1 MWENQADV
9 YGYEEPEADA
19 DFNKEN
25 SFTQPIRFQGQYL
38 DEESGLHYN
47 RYRYYSPKQQRFI
60 NQDPI
65 GLVGGINHYQYAPN
79 PVNWVDPFGLSCKE
93 GIATVLRIGRGKD
106 THFAIQIKTKFE
118 VTKTHQLGGTD
129 DNGISSRTLIDSYD
143 EEDDF
148 AGKLIEKATIKLP
161 NAIAAIDLQRQLMLN
176 SEIALD
182 AADGDPDNLQT
193 PLYDAATQSCL
204 THVFDVLEAGGI
216 EGTPKSSSIRDKSVR
231 KFTRDM
237 MNGKIGEE
245 EISEVVEEFEDNKA
259 TWKIDSKGRPISVE
273 ATLKSTYHGKRSSK
287 EKKAQSE
294 AGGEARLADDDGG
307 HLVGHRFMSDQG
319 EKNLFPQN
327 SNFNRGSY
335 KSMENEWAD
344 WTEAGY
350 EVKLKVSLEPP
361 GSARPTDVISEYEV
375 FDPKSKKRVY
385 KKRHK
390 FNNQNGQTYVRVPKE
405 VIKKM

>member
-1 MWENQADV
+1 MCIRDR
-9 YGYEEPEADA
+9 
-19 DFNKEN
+19 
-25 SFTQPIRFQGQYL
+25 PIRFQGQYF

-93 GIATVLRIGRGKD
+93 GTATVLRIGRGKD
-106 THFAIQIKTKFE
+106 THFAIQVKTKLE

-129 DNGISSRTLIDSYD
+129 DDGISSRTLIDSYN

-161 NAIAAIDLQRQLMLN
+161 DAIAAIDLQRQLILN

-182 AADGDPDNLQT
+182 AAGGDPDNLQT

-216 EGTPKSSSIRDKSVR
+216 EGTPKNSSIRDKSVR
-231 KFTRDM
+231 KFARDM

-245 EISEVVEEFEDNKA
+245 DISEVVEEFEDNKA

-273 ATLKSTYHGKRSSK
+273 ATLKSTYHGKRSHE

-294 AGGEARLADDDGG
+294 AGGEDRLADDDGG

-319 EKNLFPQN
+319 TKNLFPQN

-344 WTEAGY
+344 WTEAGF
-350 EVKLKVSLEPP
+350 EVKLKVLLEPS
-361 GSARPTDVISEYEV
+361 GAARPTDIISEYEV
-375 FDPKSKKRVY
+375 CDPKSGDVVY
-385 KKRHK
+385 EKRHK
-390 FNNQNGQTYVRVPKE
+390 FNNQSGETFGRVA
-405 VIKKM
+405 KKDIEKFKGIL

>member
-1 MWENQADV
+1 MIQNI
-9 YGYEEPEADA
+9 
-19 DFNKEN
+19 
-25 SFTQPIRFQGQYL
+25 STL
-38 DEESGLHYN
+38 S
-47 RYRYYSPKQQRFI
+47 
-60 NQDPI
+60 
-65 GLVGGINHYQYAPN
+65 LV
-79 PVNWVDPFGLSCKE
+79 VFGVFLVWS
-93 GIATVLRIGRGKD
+93 
-106 THFAIQIKTKFE
+106 
-118 VTKTHQLGGTD
+118 
-129 DNGISSRTLIDSYD
+129 LIDSYD

-148 AGKLIEKATIKLP
+148 AGKLIEKATINLP
-161 NAIAAIDLQRQLMLN
+161 NTVAAIDLQRQLMLN
-176 SEIALD
+176 SEIAPD

-193 PLYDAATQSCL
+193 PLYDAATQSYL

-245 EISEVVEEFEDNKA
+245 EVSEVVEEFEDNKA
-259 TWKIDSKGRPISVE
+259 QSK
-273 ATLKSTYHGKRSSK
+273 
-287 EKKAQSE
+287 

-344 WTEAGY
+344 WTDAGY

-375 FDPKSKKRVY
+375 CDPNTDDVVY
-385 KKRHK
+385 EKRHK
-390 FNNQNGQTYVRVPKE
+390 FNNQSGETFGRVT
-405 VIKKM
+405 KKDIEKLKGLL

>member
-1 MWENQADV
+1 MIQNI
-9 YGYEEPEADA
+9 
-19 DFNKEN
+19 
-25 SFTQPIRFQGQYL
+25 STL
-38 DEESGLHYN
+38 S
-47 RYRYYSPKQQRFI
+47 
-60 NQDPI
+60 
-65 GLVGGINHYQYAPN
+65 LV
-79 PVNWVDPFGLSCKE
+79 VFGVFLVWS
-93 GIATVLRIGRGKD
+93 
-106 THFAIQIKTKFE
+106 
-118 VTKTHQLGGTD
+118 
-129 DNGISSRTLIDSYD
+129 LIDSYD

-161 NAIAAIDLQRQLMLN
+161 NAIVAIDLQRQLMLN

-245 EISEVVEEFEDNKA
+245 EVSEVVEEFEDNKA

-294 AGGEARLADDDGG
+294 AGGEDRLADDDGG
-307 HLVGHRFMSDQG
+307 NLVGHRFMSDQG

-350 EVKLKVSLEPP
+350 GL
-361 GSARPTDVISEYEV
+361 
-375 FDPKSKKRVY
+375 
-385 KKRHK
+385 
-390 FNNQNGQTYVRVPKE
+390 N
-405 VIKKM
+405 